1 MRYEFPQSQNRYD
14 ANWLMIRTRLV
25 FRQQEF
31 SDVSPSLEAGDIIRI
46 AVWLEDLSNRRLPE
60 CVCLGFTEP
69 NLRFE
74 IFRATDDFVCI
85 GVRMSLESQP
95 PFKTGGIRDETV
107 CQFQLSD
114 AQLDAHAQ
122 QFRAIAD
129 NFPVRQLS
137 QGETPAKRPAKG
149 MEPQFAAHALGQ
161 MRRRFGTKGS
171 RPFH

>member
-1 MRYEFPQSQNRYD
+1 MGYEFPQSQDRSD
-14 ANWLMIRTRLV
+14 ANWLMIRTQLV

-31 SDVSPSLEAGDIIRI
+31 SDVSPSLEAGDIVRI

-74 IFRATDDFVCI
+74 VFRVTEDFVII
-85 GVRMSLESQP
+85 GVRMSLESRP

-107 CQFQLSD
+107 CQFSLSY

-129 NFPVRQLS
+129 SFPVRQVS
-137 QGETPAKRPAKG
+137 QCETRPTRPAKSK
-149 MEPQFAAHALGQ
+149 EPQFTAHALGQ
-161 MRRRFGTKGS
+161 MRRRFGTKDS
-171 RPFH
+171 RPVH